1 MVFAASIDGFS
12 GRSNAPAALAVPAR
26 DNGSEGDMVTE
37 EREGMA
43 GLTMGRAR
51 STRPWSGKESLL
63 FVTADPRRGTGICPD
78 GRERKAGRAWDQV
91 EGRKGIRHP
100 ARYLGMVAAQ
110 VAQTRHRRYCATVI
124 SLGMA

>member
-1 MVFAASIDGFS
+1 MMFAASIDGFS

-51 STRPWSGKESLL
+51 STRPWSGKGSPF
-63 FVTADPRRGTGICPD
+63 FVTDGSRRGTGICPD

-91 EGRKGIRHP
+91 EGRKGIRHTAP
-100 ARYLGMVAAQ
+100 YLGTVAAQ